1 MNELDKY
8 KKQNPF
14 IVPDG
19 FFDALRDEVM
29 ETVRKEEKRRLFRRR
44 VAFVSSAAAVLVI
57 VLMVSIFWKPSTGEL
72 VAIAP
77 EKTKTETQTIMQMPA
92 DIEEIVETPAAKNV
106 SSPTQNRFLAQSQ
119 KSASPKMVSSVATA
133 NVEVERNGEITSSIM
148 EEYTEELEQ
157 ELYCDALL
165 DLDLYLDLCYEY

>member
-57 VLMVSIFWKPSTGEL
+57 VLMVSIFWKPGEL

-92 DIEEIVETPAAKNV
+92 DIEEIVETPTAKNV
-106 SSPTQNRFLAQSQ
+106 SSPTQNRVLAQNQ
-119 KSASPKMVSSVATA
+119 KSASPKMASSVATA

>member
-106 SSPTQNRFLAQSQ
+106 SSPTQNRVLTQSQ
-119 KSASPKMVSSVATA
+119 KSASPKMTSSVATA